1 MFDEQ
6 GNVNNVIEVQD
17 YVPENLDGLSG
28 FEPPPSP
35 PSSYTCPAPV
45 AEDYAKEPPIMP
57 PQLQLTLL
65 NVTPMIHDT
74 QSALPR
80 PQHVVLGHVYC
91 HASSRVGNG
100 SGQMFQQQQSNVN
113 ALVIGMTHRYKSK
126 YVTSVLY
133 KPKKKPGGAAE
144 HGL

>member
-35 PSSYTCPAPV
+35 TSSYNCPAPV

-65 NVTPMIHDT
+65 NVTPATHDT

-91 HASSRVGNG
+91 HASSRGPNQV
-100 SGQMFQQQQSNVN
+100 FQQQTQQQSNVN
-113 ALVIGMTHRYKSK
+113 ALVVGMTHRYKSK

-133 KPKKKPGGAAE
+133 KPKKKQGAPE
-144 HGL
+144 QG